1 MTGFPLPP
9 LDAVLAA
16 ASVVRLPLRTRFRG
30 VTEREVV
37 LLAGPERWSEFS
49 PFLEYDDT
57 LASRWLAAAIEY
69 GWTPDAALAAPVRT
83 RIPVNAILPAIPA
96 EQVAEVLDRTPGVRT
111 VKVKVAEPGQS
122 LTDDV
127 ARVAAARDWLG
138 ADGAIRIDANQGWTV
153 NEAVRVI
160 EALAEYGLEY
170 VEQPVAAE
178 DLGALRARLAGTG
191 VRLAADE
198 ALRLSPDPDAAADG
212 LAAIADVAI
221 LKVQPLGGITRASR
235 LAERAGLPATVSSAL
250 ESSVGLAMGAH
261 LAAALPNLPFACG
274 LGTGALLAEDVTDEP
289 LLPDADGT
297 IAVREVQPNPDRIQT
312 LSADRARHDWWR
324 ARIERC
330 YAVLSAS

>member
-1 MTGFPLPP
+1 
-9 LDAVLAA
+9 
-16 ASVVRLPLRTRFRG
+16 
-30 VTEREVV
+30 
-37 LLAGPERWSEFS
+37 
-49 PFLEYDDT
+49 
-57 LASRWLAAAIEY
+57 
-69 GWTPDAALAAPVRT
+69 
-83 RIPVNAILPAIPA
+83 
-96 EQVAEVLDRTPGVRT
+96 
-111 VKVKVAEPGQS
+111 
-122 LTDDV
+122 
-127 ARVAAARDWLG
+127 
-138 ADGAIRIDANQGWTV
+138 
-153 NEAVRVI
+153 VRVI

-312 LSADRARHDWWR
+312 LSADR
-324 ARIERC
+324 
-330 YAVLSAS
+330 